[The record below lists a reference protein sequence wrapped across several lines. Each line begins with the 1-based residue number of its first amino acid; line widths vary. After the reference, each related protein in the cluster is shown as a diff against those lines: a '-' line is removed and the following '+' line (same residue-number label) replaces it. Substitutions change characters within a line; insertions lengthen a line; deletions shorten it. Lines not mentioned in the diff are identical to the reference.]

1 MKQNITENRKKY
13 LKEYYLKNKEKQKK
27 ASYNQYRRN
36 KGLNMDNS
44 GLQVKKGRI
53 IVDFN

>member
-27 ASYNQYRRN
+27 ASYNQYRKN

-44 GLQVKKGRI
+44 GLQVKKGII

>member
-27 ASYNQYRRN
+27 ASYNQYRKN
-36 KGLNMDNS
+36 KGLSPNT
-44 GLQVKKGRI
+44 GLQIKKGKI

>member
-44 GLQVKKGRI
+44 VLQVKKGRI